1 MTDMI
6 SLLADLERKGI
17 RLALN
22 EKGQLTSQ
30 CSKQALTPE
39 IGQQIRDNKDA
50 IIRCLHARQAYEQP
64 IPVQQAASGPLSFS
78 QSGLWFIEQYEDNSH
93 LYNMPVHFRLTGKL
107 DVAALEYAFSA
118 LVSKHASLRTRFVRN
133 SQGKGEQHIAAQAE
147 LAVTHH
153 DLSHLA
159 HAEREQALVKMV
171 EEDIYRPF
179 DLEKGELTRV
189 ELVRLGEE
197 EHLLMLTQ
205 HHIISDGW
213 SVKNMFADFKQA
225 FLAYQNSQPQPITP
239 TAVNYIDY
247 AHWLNSPA
255 FRDYHE
261 EFRPFWVERLKGIPE
276 VHALPL
282 DKPRPASHNNDGA
295 LVFSSIP
302 LPQWQQFQRLCQ
314 QHSTSYFIGLH
325 AVFSLLMARL
335 GGDRDVVIG
344 TPLAYRER
352 ADIEDVVGFFVNT
365 IVLRTQLDDS
375 LTFAEYLRYCREQDL
390 AAFDHQ
396 LFRFE
401 ALSEAIGADRTT
413 ALNPIFQ
420 IMLVYQA
427 KVDFNDLIPGC
438 GAVEE
443 PSPVLPAKTDLS
455 LKVTELVD
463 GVRLEW
469 LYSKGVFKHQTVARF
484 AEMFLMLLDG
494 ILAEPQSP
502 VMELPMVDRQHQ
514 ARIGKAL
521 ASLAMANGEPMAAGE
536 MVTSELATSA
546 LVTGEL
552 PGDSAA
558 VTDALRIHE
567 QISRHAA
574 AYPAQ
579 PAVTGSDR
587 TITYQALDQAANRL
601 AQYLLAH
608 MTDESSAEQKIGV
621 VASRT
626 TQYAVA
632 ALAAWK
638 AGMSYVPLDPAYPT
652 ARLQHL
658 VDDAQLA
665 VVIAPDAQF
674 AEAHPGLTG
683 CQVVNVTEAA
693 TAARLAQTA
702 ATAPAITVTAQDLAY
717 VIYTSGSTGLPKGV
731 EVEHGAFTNVLT
743 DHTARLHMTSA
754 SVMFNPMSLA
764 FDAGNMTAILPLF
777 AGSKLVLGEPDDTL
791 LEQAEAHGATHMIS
805 STALFAAM
813 APRPLT
819 SLKTVAFG
827 GEACPANLPAS
838 WQGKLRL
845 LNMYGPTEF
854 TVTALV
860 KELQPGEPVTIGH
873 PVENTQAVI
882 LDEQGQLCPVGV
894 AGELCLAG
902 RGLAR
907 GYLNQ
912 PALTAN
918 VFVTREIAGQTV
930 RCYRT
935 GDKAR
940 WLNNGEVEYLG
951 RIDQQVKLRG
961 YRIELAEIENQIAKV
976 APQLHQVRVI
986 VAGEGVQRQ
995 LVAYATVESVSEMM
1009 PHTSPAGR
1017 VEPGQILAAAAR
1029 ILPEYMVPVE
1039 LIVLDELPLTV
1050 NGKLDISRLP
1060 ARQLVT
1066 GDGAQPD
1073 NDLEAEVLAIWR
1085 EVLNTELGVEDD
1097 FFRLGGDSILSIQ
1110 LNTRLRDAG
1119 FACTVKDVFEAKT
1132 VRKLC
1137 RTLAAH
1143 SQHERAVDAEKGQL
1157 AGTFDLH
1164 PIQRWFDAQPFA
1176 RPAHWNQAVVLAIPE
1191 VDSARL
1197 TSMMAQLLAHHDA
1210 LRLRVTDD
1218 NGTRRQRYQASVTV
1232 PELVELDAANM
1243 TESELYDALT
1253 TLQSQFDLVNGPVM
1267 AWARVRHLPLPKA
1280 QSEQGAEPQ
1289 TGLFLALHHWVV
1301 DAVSW
1306 RILAED
1312 LQRLYQGL
1320 PLPAKTSSYRQWGDA
1335 LKAYAD
1341 RHPEQF
1347 DYWHSQLEAAQSRCE
1362 SASDARY
1369 CALPNQL
1376 NRDSDGKVIPSQAML
1391 ELDESETERLVGKAN
1406 SAFTTEVRD
1415 LLLAALGMTFNELG
1429 WGEQSTVMLE
1439 GHGRE
1444 DIAEQ
1449 LDVSRTVGWF
1459 TSTYPCTV
1467 AVQPSLAE
1475 TIKHTKEA
1483 LRQVPDNGIG
1493 FNALRSYHPQGAQLT
1508 FSPVVFNYLGRQT
1521 RKQGL
1526 QPEPWRP
1533 LPVIPG
1539 QTASP
1544 LNPGAE
1550 LISLHGGIYEGQLTM
1565 RQVGVLEQALSEQFM
1580 AAFKANLLAVIRYC
1594 EQHTVTHG
1602 RQSTP
1607 SDHPLVTLT
1616 QPELDA
1622 LSERFDIDAL
1632 LPASSLQQSMFAH
1645 QQRCPDD
1652 EAYLLQ
1658 TPIRYQQP
1666 LDLTRYRQAWHAVV
1680 SAYPALRTVLS
1691 GPFGEANPLIQVV
1704 QRQCVLPFDVVDLT
1718 DEADPQAVIAAYC
1731 TQDRQQGIPL
1741 QGEAL
1746 LRVRCFRLADD
1757 DIQVIF
1763 SCHHAVI
1770 DGWSGPRLFAALHQ
1784 AYESLSESEHIEESA
1799 VLPVDQAY
1807 LAHAEYAF
1815 RQQADTAAFW
1825 AEKSLATAKANDL
1838 TLLFGHGF
1846 AASPYQQQPEVVK
1859 TALSPEAQAALVHFA
1874 RQAGVTHSTVAQFAW
1889 HRLVARA
1896 TGQPLSDQ
1904 PTTIVGNVVP
1914 GRDAPVD
1921 GITASVG
1928 LYINTLPLMMTW
1940 QESQPLAVQ
1949 LAGLQSETM
1958 ALNQH
1963 ATQSL
1968 IALQAGRGR
1977 LFDSVFVYENYPRPE
1992 ASEQKAPEQEMTP
2005 IEQPVNNLRA
2015 VLQPEF
2021 GPAFEKV
2028 EIPLSLVVNEVG
2040 GQLSLRFEFDGQ
2052 QVEPARAREVLM
2064 RWQDELLAVIAADP
2078 QQVLPLTPLAS
2089 VAEPQCLNSE
2099 HHAKADPASL
2109 DGPWPPAISQLVSQ
2123 VWQQSTSLTVTPDS
2137 AYWHQPLCALGI
2149 DSLGAIALVQRL
2161 NQALSQ
2167 QGQKQAVTL
2176 AELYQH
2182 ATPAVM
2188 CRALSEAY
2196 AQQPERE
2203 VADA

>member
-6 SLLADLERKGI
+6 SFLADLERKGI

-50 IIRCLHARQAYEQP
+50 IIRCLRARQAYEQP

-93 LYNMPVHFRLTGKL
+93 LYNMPVHFRLTGQL
-107 DVAALEYAFSA
+107 DVGALEYAFSA
-118 LVSKHASLRTRFVRN
+118 LAHKHASLRTRFLRN
-133 SQGKGEQHIAAQAE
+133 SQGKGEQHIAAQTE
-147 LAVTHH
+147 LTVIHH
-153 DLSHLA
+153 DLSHLDKA
-159 HAEREQALVKMV
+159 AREQALLKMV

-179 DLEKGELTRV
+179 DLELGGLTRV
-189 ELVRLGEE
+189 ELVKLGEA

-225 FLAYQNSQPQPITP
+225 FLAYQNNQQQPVKP

-295 LVFSSIP
+295 LVFSEIS
-302 LPQWQQFQRLCQ
+302 LPKWQQFQRLCQ
-314 QHSTSYFIGLH
+314 QNSSSYFIGLH

-335 GGDRDVVIG
+335 GGDNDVVIG

-365 IVLRTQLDDS
+365 IVLRTQLDER
-375 LTFAEYLRYCREQDL
+375 LTFADYLRYCREQDL

-401 ALSEAIGADRTT
+401 SLSEAIGADRTT

-469 LYSKGVFKHQTVARF
+469 LYSKGVFEHQTVARF
-484 AEMFLMLLDG
+484 ADMFLMLLDG
-494 ILAEPQSP
+494 ILAAPHAN
-502 VMELPMVDRQHQ
+502 VMQLPMVDHAHQ
-514 ARIGKAL
+514 DSIAQAL
-521 ASLAMANGEPMAAGE
+521 AALPARVDAPM
-536 MVTSELATSA
+536 L
-546 LVTGEL
+546 
-552 PGDSAA
+552 
-558 VTDALRIHE
+558 IHE
-567 QISRHAA
+567 QVSRHAA
-574 AYPAQ
+574 ACPAQ
-579 PAVTGSDR
+579 PAVTGFDR
-587 TITYQALDQAANRL
+587 TLTYQALEQASNRL
-601 AQYLLAH
+601 AHYLLGLNPAGDAQQ
-608 MTDESSAEQKIGV
+608 TDKKIGV

-626 TQYAVA
+626 AQYAVA

-674 AEAHPGLTG
+674 AASHAALTG
-683 CQVVNVTEAA
+683 CQIINMTDEPILAS
-693 TAARLAQTA
+693 LAQ
-702 ATAPAITVTAQDLAY
+702 APDTPPAVTVGADDLAY

-731 EVEHGAFTNVLT
+731 EVEHGAFVNVLT
-743 DHTARLHMTSA
+743 DHTARLALSA
-754 SVMFNPMSLA
+754 DSVMLNPMSLA

-777 AGSKLVLGEPDDTL
+777 AGAQLVLGEPDDTL
-791 LEQAEAHGATHMIS
+791 LDQAEAHGATHMIS

-813 APRPLT
+813 APRPFT
-819 SLKTVAFG
+819 TLKTVAFG
-827 GEACPANLPAS
+827 GEACPATLAAS
-838 WQGKLRL
+838 WQGRLRL

-873 PVENTQAVI
+873 PVDNTQALI
-882 LDEQGQLCPVGV
+882 LDAQGQLCPVGV

-902 RGLAR
+902 LGLAR

-912 PALTAN
+912 PELTAK
-918 VFVTREIAGQTV
+918 VFVTVEIAGQTV

-951 RIDQQVKLRG
+951 RMDQQVKLRG
-961 YRIELAEIENQIAKV
+961 YRIELAEIESQIAKV

-986 VAGEGVQRQ
+986 VAGEGAQRQ
-995 LVAYATVESVSEMM
+995 LVAYATAE
-1009 PHTSPAGR
+1009 TSSATNQQPD
-1017 VEPGQILAAAAR
+1017 PGQILSVAAR
-1029 ILPEYMVPVE
+1029 ILPEYMVPAE

-1060 ARQLVT
+1060 ERQMAT
-1066 GDGAQPD
+1066 GDGVQPQTAMEAQ
-1073 NDLEAEVLAIWR
+1073 VLAIWR

-1143 SQHERAVDAEKGQL
+1143 AETERAVDAEQGQL
-1157 AGTFDLH
+1157 SGTFDLH

-1176 RPAHWNQAVVLAIPE
+1176 RPAHWNQAVVLAIPDL
-1191 VDSARL
+1191 DSARL
-1197 TSMMAQLLAHHDA
+1197 TEIMTRLLAHHDA
-1210 LRLRVTDD
+1210 LRLRVTEE
-1218 NGTRRQRYQASVTV
+1218 NGVRRQRYQASVTV
-1232 PELVELDAANM
+1232 PELTELDAAGM
-1243 TESELYDALT
+1243 TQAELYDALT
-1253 TLQSQFDLVNGPVM
+1253 ALQSQFDLENGPIM
-1267 AWARVRHLPLPKA
+1267 AWARIRHLPGEDA
-1280 QSEQGAEPQ
+1280 TTSQS
-1289 TGLFLALHHWVV
+1289 GLFLALHHWVV

-1306 RILAED
+1306 RILADD
-1312 LQRLYQGL
+1312 LQRLSQGL
-1320 PLPAKTSSYRQWGDA
+1320 PLADKTSSYRQWGDA
-1335 LKAYAD
+1335 LKDYAD
-1341 RHPEQF
+1341 RHPAQF
-1347 DYWHSQLEAAQSRCE
+1347 DYWRHQLE
-1362 SASDARY
+1362 SARNGGAG
-1369 CALPNQL
+1369 ALPDTRNQ
-1376 NRDSDGKVIPSQAML
+1376 DADGNVIPSQAML
-1391 ELDESETERLVGKAN
+1391 QLDQTETDRLVGPAN
-1406 SAFTTEVRD
+1406 TAFSTEVRD
-1415 LLLAALGMTFNELG
+1415 LLLSALSVTLKTLG

-1444 DIAEQ
+1444 EIGAQ

-1475 TIKHTKEA
+1475 TIKQAKES
-1483 LRQVPDNGIG
+1483 LRRIPDNGVG
-1493 FNALRSYHPQGAQLT
+1493 FNALRCYHPQGEQLT
-1508 FSPVVFNYLGRQT
+1508 FSPVVLNYLGRQT
-1521 RKQGL
+1521 QKQGQQTEL
-1526 QPEPWRP
+1526 WRP

-1550 LISLHGGIYEGQLTM
+1550 LLSLHGGIYDGQLTL
-1565 RQVGVLEQALSEQFM
+1565 RQVGVLDQALSEQFM
-1580 AAFKANLLAVIRYC
+1580 AAFKASLLSVIQYC
-1594 EQHTVTHG
+1594 EQHAESHG

-1607 SDHPLVTLT
+1607 SDYPLVRLT
-1616 QPELDA
+1616 QPELDR
-1622 LSERFDIDAL
+1622 LCERFEIEAL

-1658 TPIRYQQP
+1658 TPIRYRQP
-1666 LDLTRYRQAWHAVV
+1666 VDLTRYQQAWQAVAA
-1680 SAYPALRTVLS
+1680 AYPALRTVLS
-1691 GPFGEANPLIQVV
+1691 GPHHIGDQLIQVV
-1704 QRQCVLPFDVVDLT
+1704 QRQPVLPFEVVDLT
-1718 DEADPQAVIAAYC
+1718 GEADAEGLIAEYC
-1731 TQDRQQGIPL
+1731 QHDRQRGIAL
-1741 QGEAL
+1741 DGDAL
-1746 LRVRCFRLADD
+1746 LRVRCFRLAGHDLR
-1757 DIQVIF
+1757 VIF

-1784 AYESLSESEHIEESA
+1784 AYEALAEPERDELSD

-1807 LAHAEYAF
+1807 LAHAEYAASS
-1815 RQQADTAAFW
+1815 QPETEAFW
-1825 AEKSLATAKANDL
+1825 AGKALATAQADDL
-1838 TLLFGHGF
+1838 TALFGPDF
-1846 AASPYQQQPEVVK
+1846 AASPLQQQPEVVK
-1859 TALSPEAQAALVHFA
+1859 TVLSAQAQAALQDFA
-1874 RQAGVTHSTVAQFAW
+1874 RQVGVTHSTVAQFAW
-1889 HRLVARA
+1889 HRLVARL
-1896 TGQPLSDQ
+1896 TGQSSKT
-1904 PTTIVGNVVP
+1904 TTIVGNVVP

-1921 GITASVG
+1921 GIAASVG
-1928 LYINTLPLMMTW
+1928 LYINTLPLVMTW
-1940 QESQPLAVQ
+1940 QEGDSLASQLTQ
-1949 LAGLQSETM
+1949 LQGEAM

-1968 IALQAGRGR
+1968 MALQAGRSR
-1977 LFDSVFVYENYPRPE
+1977 LFDSVFVYENYPRAE
-1992 ASEQKAPEQEMTP
+1992 ANPQTRTDD
-2005 IEQPVNNLRA
+2005 VRLR
-2015 VLQPEF
+2015 PEF

-2040 GQLSLRFEFDGQ
+2040 GQLSLRFEFDAM
-2052 QVEPARAREVLM
+2052 QVASSRASEVL
-2064 RWQDELLAVIAADP
+2064 RLWQAELLQVIAADP
-2078 QQVLPLTPLAS
+2078 QQALPLTPVEEAAQTLSSQAAKVRPEPTDPERGMIAS
-2089 VAEPQCLNSE
+2089 EMAE
-2099 HHAKADPASL
+2099 
-2109 DGPWPPAISQLVSQ
+2109 LVSE
-2123 VWQQSTSLTVTPDS
+2123 VWQQSTSQPVTPDHD
-2137 AYWHQPLCALGI
+2137 AWHQPLCVLGI
-2149 DSLGAIALVQRL
+2149 NSLAAIGLVQRL
-2161 NQALSQ
+2161 NHALNMHDVSAL
-2167 QGQKQAVTL
+2167 GVTQPVSL
-2176 AELYQH
+2176 AFLYQH
-2182 ATPAVM
+2182 ATPDAM
-2188 CRALSEAY
+2188 CWALSAASSEPLD
-2196 AQQPERE
+2196 QQSEQE
-2203 VADA
+2203 VADVSN

>member
-6 SLLADLERKGI
+6 SFLADLERKGI

-50 IIRCLHARQAYEQP
+50 IIRCLSARQAYEQP

-107 DVAALEYAFSA
+107 DVGALEYAFSA
-118 LVSKHASLRTRFVRN
+118 LAQKHASLRTRFIRN
-133 SQGKGEQHIAAQAE
+133 SQGKGEQHIAPQTE
-147 LAVTHH
+147 LTVIHH
-153 DLSHLA
+153 DLSHLDKA
-159 HAEREQALVKMV
+159 TREQALLKMV

-179 DLEKGELTRV
+179 DLEQGGLTRV
-189 ELVRLGEE
+189 ELVKLGEA

-225 FLAYQNSQPQPITP
+225 FLAYQNNQQQPVKP

-295 LVFSSIP
+295 LVFSEIS
-302 LPQWQQFQRLCQ
+302 LPKWQQFQRLCQ
-314 QHSTSYFIGLH
+314 QNSSSYFIGLH

-335 GGDRDVVIG
+335 GGDNDVVIG

-365 IVLRTQLDDS
+365 IVLRTQLDEHLSFSD
-375 LTFAEYLRYCREQDL
+375 YLRYCREQDL
-390 AAFDHQ
+390 VAFDHQ

-401 ALSEAIGADRTT
+401 SLSEAIGADRTT

-443 PSPVLPAKTDLS
+443 PTPVLPAKTDLS

-469 LYSKGVFKHQTVARF
+469 LYSKGVFEHQTVARF
-484 AEMFLMLLDG
+484 AQMFLTLLDG
-494 ILAEPQSP
+494 ILAAPLDN
-502 VMELPMVDRQHQ
+502 VMQLPMVDEAHQ
-514 ARIGKAL
+514 DRIAQ
-521 ASLAMANGEPMAAGE
+521 
-536 MVTSELATSA
+536 A
-546 LVTGEL
+546 LVNL
-552 PGDSAA
+552 PAR
-558 VTDALRIHE
+558 VDAPMLIHE
-567 QISRHAA
+567 QVSRHAA
-574 AYPAQ
+574 DSPAQ
-579 PAVTGSDR
+579 PAVTGLDQ
-587 TITYQALDQAANRL
+587 TLTYQALEQASNRL
-601 AQYLLAH
+601 AHYLLSQHPAGEAQQ
-608 MTDESSAEQKIGV
+608 TDKKIGV

-626 TQYAVA
+626 SQYAVA

-674 AEAHPGLTG
+674 AESHAALTG
-683 CQVVNVTEAA
+683 CQIINVTDEPILAL
-693 TAARLAQTA
+693 LAQ
-702 ATAPAITVTAQDLAY
+702 APHIPPAVTVSADDLAY

-731 EVEHGAFTNVLT
+731 EVEHGAFVNVLT
-743 DHTARLHMTSA
+743 DHTARLALTPD
-754 SVMFNPMSLA
+754 SVMLNPMSLA

-777 AGSKLVLGEPDDTL
+777 AGAKLALGTPDETL
-791 LEQAEAHGATHMIS
+791 LDQAEAHGATHMIS

-813 APRPLT
+813 TPRPLS
-819 SLKTVAFG
+819 SLSTVGFG
-827 GEACPANLPAS
+827 GEACPATLAAS

-873 PVENTQAVI
+873 PVDNTQALI
-882 LDEQGQLCPVGV
+882 LDAHGQLCPVGV

-902 RGLAR
+902 LGLAR

-912 PALTAN
+912 PELTAK
-918 VFVTREIAGQTV
+918 VFVTVEVAGQTV

-940 WLNNGEVEYLG
+940 WLNHGEVEYLG
-951 RIDQQVKLRG
+951 RMDQQVKLRG
-961 YRIELAEIENQIAKV
+961 YRIELAEIESQIAKV

-986 VAGEGVQRQ
+986 VAGEGAQRQ
-995 LVAYATVESVSEMM
+995 LVAYATAE
-1009 PHTSPAGR
+1009 TSSAASQPP
-1017 VEPGQILAAAAR
+1017 VPGQILSAAAR

-1060 ARQLVT
+1060 ERQMAT
-1066 GDGAQPD
+1066 GDGVQPENDMEAQ
-1073 NDLEAEVLAIWR
+1073 VLAIWQ

-1143 SQHERAVDAEKGQL
+1143 AETERAVDAEQGQL
-1157 AGTFDLH
+1157 SGTFDLH

-1176 RPAHWNQAVVLAIPE
+1176 RPAHWNQAVVLAIPDLE
-1191 VDSARL
+1191 TARL
-1197 TSMMAQLLAHHDA
+1197 TDIMSRLLAHHDA
-1210 LRLRVTDD
+1210 LRLRVTEE
-1218 NGTRRQRYQASVTV
+1218 NGVRRQRYQAAVTV
-1232 PELVELDAANM
+1232 PALAELDAAGM
-1243 TESELYDALT
+1243 TQAELYDALT
-1253 TLQSQFDLVNGPVM
+1253 ALQSQFDLENGPVM
-1267 AWARVRHLPLPKA
+1267 AWARIRHLPGEDA
-1280 QSEQGAEPQ
+1280 TTSQ

-1306 RILAED
+1306 RILADD
-1312 LQRLYQGL
+1312 LQRLSQGL
-1320 PLPAKTSSYRQWGDA
+1320 PLAEKTSSYRQWGEA
-1335 LKAYAD
+1335 LKDYAE
-1341 RHPEQF
+1341 RHPAQF
-1347 DYWHSQLEAAQSRCE
+1347 DYWRSQLEHVNYS
-1362 SASDARY
+1362 
-1369 CALPNQL
+1369 ALPATRNQ
-1376 NRDSDGKVIPSQAML
+1376 DKDGNVIPSQAIL
-1391 ELDESETERLVGKAN
+1391 QLDQAETDRLVGPAN
-1406 SAFTTEVRD
+1406 TAFSTEVRD
-1415 LLLAALGMTFNELG
+1415 LLLSALSVTIKALG
-1429 WGEQSTVMLE
+1429 WGDQSTVMLE

-1444 DIAEQ
+1444 EIGAQ

-1459 TSTYPCTV
+1459 TSAYPCTV

-1475 TIKHTKEA
+1475 TIKQAKEN
-1483 LRQVPDNGIG
+1483 LRRIPDNGVG
-1493 FNALRSYHPQGAQLT
+1493 FNALRSYHPQGEQLT
-1508 FSPVVFNYLGRQT
+1508 FSPVVLNYLGRQT
-1521 RKQGL
+1521 QKQGQQAEL
-1526 QPEPWRP
+1526 WRP
-1533 LPVIPG
+1533 LPVVPG

-1550 LISLHGGIYEGQLTM
+1550 LLSLHGGIYDGQLTL
-1565 RQVGVLEQALSEQFM
+1565 RQVGVLDQALSEAFM
-1580 AAFKANLLAVIRYC
+1580 AAFKANLLDMIHYC
-1594 EQHTVTHG
+1594 EQHAKSHG

-1607 SDHPLVTLT
+1607 SDYPLVRLT
-1616 QPELDA
+1616 QPELDG
-1622 LSERFDIDAL
+1622 LSKRFAIETL

-1658 TPIRYQQP
+1658 TPIRYRQP
-1666 LDLTRYRQAWHAVV
+1666 VDLTRYQQAWQAV
-1680 SAYPALRTVLS
+1680 SAAYPALRTVLS
-1691 GPFGEANPLIQVV
+1691 GPHHMGDQLIQVV
-1704 QRQCVLPFDVVDLT
+1704 QRQPVLPFEVVDLT
-1718 DEADPQAVIAAYC
+1718 GEADAEALIAEYC
-1731 TQDRQQGIPL
+1731 QHDRQRGIAL
-1741 QGEAL
+1741 DGDAL
-1746 LRVRCFRLADD
+1746 LRVRCFRLAED
-1757 DIQVIF
+1757 DIRVIF

-1784 AYESLSESEHIEESA
+1784 AYEAMGSHEGDDCSG

-1807 LAHAEYAF
+1807 LDHAAYAV
-1815 RQQADTAAFW
+1815 RSQSDSAAFW
-1825 AEKSLATAKANDL
+1825 AGKALDHVQADDL
-1838 TLLFGHGF
+1838 TVLFGPDF
-1846 AASPYQQQPEVVK
+1846 ASSPLQQQPEVVK
-1859 TALSPEAQAALVHFA
+1859 TVLSAPAQTALQDFA
-1874 RQAGVTHSTVAQFAW
+1874 RQVGVTHSTVAQFAW
-1889 HRLVARA
+1889 HRLVARL
-1896 TGQPLSDQ
+1896 TGQPSKN
-1904 PTTIVGNVVP
+1904 TTIVGNVVP
-1914 GRDAPVD
+1914 GRDAPVT
-1921 GITASVG
+1921 GIATSVG
-1928 LYINTLPLMMTW
+1928 LYINTLPLVMRW
-1940 QESQPLAVQ
+1940 QDGDSLASQLIQ
-1949 LAGLQSETM
+1949 LQGEAM

-1968 IALQAGRGR
+1968 MALQAGRSR
-1977 LFDSVFVYENYPRPE
+1977 LFDCVFVYENYPRAE
-1992 ASEQKAPEQEMTP
+1992 ANPQARADDAR
-2005 IEQPVNNLRA
+2005 LR
-2015 VLQPEF
+2015 PEF

-2040 GQLSLRFEFDGQ
+2040 GQLSLRFEFDAMQ
-2052 QVEPARAREVLM
+2052 VAPSRASEVLRLWQVEL
-2064 RWQDELLAVIAADP
+2064 QQVIAADP
-2078 QQVLPLTPLAS
+2078 QQALPLTPVEGATQILSSQAAKTQS
-2089 VAEPQCLNSE
+2089 EPDQTHPEPGVMSPEVALLISE
-2099 HHAKADPASL
+2099 
-2109 DGPWPPAISQLVSQ
+2109 
-2123 VWQQSTSLTVTPDS
+2123 VWQQSTSQSVTPEHD
-2137 AYWHQPLCALGI
+2137 AWHQPLCALGI
-2149 DSLGAIALVQRL
+2149 DSLAAIGLVQRL
-2161 NQALSQ
+2161 NHALNMHDVSAVGVTQ
-2167 QGQKQAVTL
+2167 PVTL
-2176 AELYQH
+2176 AFLYQH
-2182 ATPAVM
+2182 ATPDAM
-2188 CRALSEAY
+2188 CRALSGDRVQRAG
-2196 AQQPERE
+2196 AGQSERE
-2203 VADA
+2203 AVDVVE

>member
-6 SLLADLERKGI
+6 SFLADLERKGV

-22 EKGQLTSQ
+22 EKGQLISQ

-50 IIRCLHARQAYEQP
+50 IIRCLSARQAYEQP

-107 DVAALEYAFSA
+107 DVGALEYAFSA
-118 LVSKHASLRTRFVRN
+118 LAQKHASLRTRFLRN
-133 SQGKGEQHIAAQAE
+133 SQGKGEQHIAPQTG
-147 LAVTHH
+147 LTVVHH
-153 DLSHLA
+153 DLSHLDKA
-159 HAEREQALVKMV
+159 AREQALLKMV

-179 DLEKGELTRV
+179 DLELGGLTRV
-189 ELVRLGEE
+189 ELVRLGEA

-225 FLAYQNSQPQPITP
+225 FLAYQNNQQQPVKP

-295 LVFSSIP
+295 LVFSEIS
-302 LPQWQQFQRLCQ
+302 LPKWQQFQRLCQ
-314 QHSTSYFIGLH
+314 QNSCSYFIGLH

-335 GGDRDVVIG
+335 GGDKDVVIG

-365 IVLRTQLDDS
+365 IVLRTQLDEH
-375 LTFAEYLRYCREQDL
+375 LTFSDYLRYCREQDL

-401 ALSEAIGADRTT
+401 SLSEAIGADRTT

-469 LYSKGVFKHQTVARF
+469 LYSKGVFEHQTVARF
-484 AEMFLMLLDG
+484 ADMFLKLLDG
-494 ILAEPQSP
+494 ILAAPLANVMQLP
-502 VMELPMVDRQHQ
+502 VVDEAHQ
-514 ARIGKAL
+514 ASISQVL
-521 ASLAMANGEPMAAGE
+521 ASLPAR
-536 MVTSELATSA
+536 V
-546 LVTGEL
+546 
-552 PGDSAA
+552 
-558 VTDALRIHE
+558 DAPLLIH
-567 QISRHAA
+567 QQVSRHAA
-574 AYPAQ
+574 KCPAQ
-579 PAVTGSDR
+579 PAVTGLDQ
-587 TITYQALDQAANRL
+587 TLTYQALEQAANRL
-601 AQYLLAH
+601 AHYLLAQQSH
-608 MTDESSAEQKIGV
+608 SEPQRAEHKIGV

-658 VDDAQLA
+658 VDDAQLTLI
-665 VVIAPDAQF
+665 IAPDTQF
-674 AEAHPGLTG
+674 AESHGALTG
-683 CQVVNVTEAA
+683 GKVINVTETSMAEQLSLLPE
-693 TAARLAQTA
+693 TP
-702 ATAPAITVTAQDLAY
+702 PAVTVSADDLAY

-731 EVEHGAFTNVLT
+731 EVEHGAFVNVLT
-743 DHTARLHMTSA
+743 DHTARLALSA
-754 SVMFNPMSLA
+754 DSVMFNPMSLA

-777 AGSKLVLGEPDDTL
+777 AGSQLVLGEPDDTL
-791 LEQAEAHGATHMIS
+791 LDQAEAHGATHMIS

-813 APRPLT
+813 APRPLS
-819 SLKTVAFG
+819 SLNTVAFG
-827 GEACPANLPAS
+827 GEACPATLAAS

-873 PVENTQAVI
+873 PVDNTQALI
-882 LDEQGQLCPVGV
+882 LDTQGQLCPVGV

-902 RGLAR
+902 LGLAR

-912 PALTAN
+912 PELTAK
-918 VFVTREIAGQTV
+918 VFVTVEIAGQTV

-940 WLNNGEVEYLG
+940 WLNNGDVEYLG
-951 RIDQQVKLRG
+951 RMDQQVKLRG
-961 YRIELAEIENQIAKV
+961 YRIELAEIESQIAKV

-986 VAGEGVQRQ
+986 VAGEGAQRQ
-995 LVAYATVESVSEMM
+995 LVAYATAETSSVVAQQQ
-1009 PHTSPAGR
+1009 PD
-1017 VEPGQILAAAAR
+1017 PGQILSAAAR
-1029 ILPEYMVPVE
+1029 ILPEYMVPAE
-1039 LIVLDELPLTV
+1039 LIMLDELPLTV

-1060 ARQLVT
+1060 VRQIAT
-1066 GDGAQPD
+1066 GDGVRPESEM
-1073 NDLEAEVLAIWR
+1073 EARVLAIWR

-1143 SQHERAVDAEKGQL
+1143 AETERAVDAEQGQL
-1157 AGTFDLH
+1157 SGTFDLH

-1176 RPAHWNQAVVLAIPE
+1176 RPAHWNQAVVLAIP
-1191 VDSARL
+1191 DLDTARL
-1197 TSMMAQLLAHHDA
+1197 TDIMSRLLAHHDA
-1210 LRLRVTDD
+1210 LRLRVTAED
-1218 NGTRRQRYQASVTV
+1218 GVRRQRYQASVTV
-1232 PELVELDAANM
+1232 PELTELDAAAM
-1243 TESELYDALT
+1243 TQDELYDALT
-1253 TLQSQFDLVNGPVM
+1253 ALQSQFDLENGPVM
-1267 AWARVRHLPLPKA
+1267 AWARIRHLPG
-1280 QSEQGAEPQ
+1280 EEGATSQ
-1289 TGLFLALHHWVV
+1289 TGLFVALHHWVV

-1306 RILAED
+1306 RILADD
-1312 LQRLYQGL
+1312 LQRLSQGL
-1320 PLPAKTSSYRQWGDA
+1320 PLADKTSSYRQWGEA
-1335 LKAYAD
+1335 LKDYAD
-1341 RHPEQF
+1341 NHPAQF
-1347 DYWHSQLEAAQSRCE
+1347 DYWYSQLE
-1362 SASDARY
+1362 SARNGAGS
-1369 CALPNQL
+1369 ALPATSNTD
-1376 NRDSDGKVIPSQAML
+1376 NDGNVIPSQAML
-1391 ELDESETERLVGKAN
+1391 QLDQAQTDRLVGPAN
-1406 SAFTTEVRD
+1406 TAFSTEVRD
-1415 LLLAALGMTFNELG
+1415 LLLSALSVTLKALG

-1444 DIAEQ
+1444 EIGEQ

-1467 AVQPSLAE
+1467 AVQPSLAD
-1475 TIKHTKEA
+1475 TIKQAKET
-1483 LRQVPDNGIG
+1483 LRQIPDNGVG
-1493 FNALRSYHPQGAQLT
+1493 FNALRCYHPQGEQLT
-1508 FSPVVFNYLGRQT
+1508 FSPIVFNYLGRQT
-1521 RKQGL
+1521 QKQGQQAEL
-1526 QPEPWRP
+1526 WRP

-1550 LISLHGGIYEGQLTM
+1550 LLSLHGGIYDGQLTL
-1565 RQVGVLEQALSEQFM
+1565 RQVGVLDQALSEQFM
-1580 AAFKANLLAVIRYC
+1580 TAFKANLLALINYC
-1594 EQHTVTHG
+1594 EQQAESHG

-1607 SDHPLVTLT
+1607 SDYPLVSLT
-1616 QPELDA
+1616 QPELDR
-1622 LSERFDIDAL
+1622 LSERFEIDAL

-1658 TPIRYQQP
+1658 TPIRYRQP
-1666 LDLTRYRQAWHAVV
+1666 LDLARYQQAWQAVV
-1680 SAYPALRTVLS
+1680 AAYPALRTVLS
-1691 GPFGEANPLIQVV
+1691 GPYRAGNQLIQVV
-1704 QRQCVLPFDVVDLT
+1704 QRQPVLPFEVVDLT
-1718 DEADPQAVIAAYC
+1718 GEDDAEALIAEYC
-1731 TQDRQQGIPL
+1731 QYDRQRGMAL
-1741 QGEAL
+1741 DGDAL
-1746 LRVRCFRLADD
+1746 LRVRCFRLADE
-1757 DIQVIF
+1757 DIRVIF

-1784 AYESLSESEHIEESA
+1784 AYEALADHNSDDLA
-1799 VLPVDQAY
+1799 ALLPVDQAY
-1807 LAHAEYAF
+1807 LAHAEYAASS
-1815 RQQADTAAFW
+1815 QTETAAFW
-1825 AEKSLATAKANDL
+1825 AGKALTNAQADDL
-1838 TLLFGHGF
+1838 TVLFGPDF
-1846 AASPYQQQPEVVK
+1846 ASSPLQQQPEIVK
-1859 TALSPEAQAALVHFA
+1859 TVLSAQAQATLQHFA
-1874 RQAGVTHSTVAQFAW
+1874 RQVGVTHSTVAQFAW
-1889 HRLVARA
+1889 HRLVAR
-1896 TGQPLSDQ
+1896 LSSL
-1904 PTTIVGNVVP
+1904 PAAKATTIVGNVVP
-1914 GRDAPVD
+1914 GRDAPVA
-1921 GITASVG
+1921 GIAASVG
-1928 LYINTLPLMMTW
+1928 LYINTLPLIIHW
-1940 QESQPLAVQ
+1940 QNEASLAEQ
-1949 LAGLQSETM
+1949 LLGLQGEAM

-1968 IALQAGRGR
+1968 MALQAGRGR
-1977 LFDSVFVYENYPRPE
+1977 LFDSVFVYENYPRAE
-1992 ASEQKAPEQEMTP
+1992 ADANRQSETADGR
-2005 IEQPVNNLRA
+2005 LR
-2015 VLQPEF
+2015 PEF

-2040 GQLSLRFEFDGQ
+2040 GQLSLRFEFDGA
-2052 QVEPARAREVLM
+2052 QVDPSRASEVLM
-2064 RWQDELLAVIAADP
+2064 LWQEELLQVIAADP
-2078 QQVLPLTPLAS
+2078 QQAWPLIPADLTTQTLPYQ
-2089 VAEPQCLNSE
+2089 E
-2099 HHAKADPASL
+2099 AKVRPEQDHPERGVIATEMTE
-2109 DGPWPPAISQLVSQ
+2109 LVCE
-2123 VWQQSTSLTVTPDS
+2123 VWQQSIPLPVTPEHDT
-2137 AYWHQPLCALGI
+2137 WHQPWCALGI
-2149 DSLGAIALVQRL
+2149 DSLAAITLVQRL
-2161 NQALSQ
+2161 NHALNMHDVSAVGVTQ
-2167 QGQKQAVTL
+2167 PVTL
-2176 AELYQH
+2176 AFLYQH
-2182 ATPAVM
+2182 ATPDAM
-2188 CRALSEAY
+2188 CRALSAASSEPLD
-2196 AQQPERE
+2196 QQSEQE
-2203 VADA
+2203 VADVSN